1 MNEINREIG
10 ERLCGLRELS
20 GAGTAQF
27 AAAAGITEEALAA
40 YEAGA
45 RDIPV
50 SALHNLSQAYGVS
63 TTELMTGEAARLRQY
78 CLVRHGKGVA
88 VERREAYGYR
98 ALGYNFDGR
107 EMDPYLITVPAG
119 EGDSHLGELHLN
131 THSGQEF
138 HYCLEGSFTIQ
149 IGDHRITLGE
159 GDSIYFDS
167 AYPHGMKALGGKPAK
182 SLVIITM

>member
-1 MNEINREIG
+1 MNELNQEIG
-10 ERLCGLRELS
+10 QRLQGLRELS
-20 GAGTAQF
+20 GAGAADF
-27 AAAAGITEEALAA
+27 ARAAGIDEETLAA
-40 YEAGA
+40 YEAGE

-50 SALHNLSQAYGVS
+50 SVLHNVAQAYGVS
-63 TTELMTGEAARLRQY
+63 ITELMTGEAARLRQY
-78 CLVRHGKGVA
+78 CLVRKGKGVA

-98 ALGYNFDGR
+98 SMGYNFEGR
-107 EMDPYLITVPAG
+107 QMDPYLITIPP
-119 EGDSHLGELHLN
+119 GDDDFHLN

-138 HYCLEGSFTIQ
+138 HYCLEGSFIIQ

-167 AYPHGMKALGGKPAK
+167 AYPHGMKALGGKPVK

>member
-10 ERLCGLRELS
+10 ERLRGLRELS
-20 GAGTAQF
+20 GADTAAF
-27 AAAAGITEEALAA
+27 AGAAGITEEELAA

-50 SALHNLSQAYGVS
+50 SVLHNVSQAYGVS
-63 TTELMTGEAARLRQY
+63 TTELMTGEAAKLRQY
-78 CLVRHGKGVA
+78 CLVRRGKGVA

-98 ALGYNFDGR
+98 SMGYNFEGR
-107 EMDPYLITVPAG
+107 QMDPYMITIPPE
-119 EGDSHLGELHLN
+119 EGDFHLN
-131 THSGQEF
+131 THTGQEF
-138 HYCLEGSFTIQ
+138 HYCLEGSFIIQ

-159 GDSIYFDS
+159 GDSVYFDS
-167 AYPHGMKALGGKPAK
+167 AYPHGMKALGGKPAV

>member
-10 ERLCGLRELS
+10 ERLQGLRELS
-20 GAGTAQF
+20 GADAAQF
-27 AAAAGITEEALAA
+27 SWSAGITEEELAA
-40 YEAGA
+40 YEAGL

-50 SALHNLSQAYGVS
+50 SVLHNLSQAYGVS
-63 TTELMTGEAARLRQY
+63 TTELMTGEAAKLRQY
-78 CLVRHGKGVA
+78 CVVRREKGVA
-88 VERREAYGYR
+88 VERRVTYDYR
-98 ALGYNFDGR
+98 ALGYNFEGR
-107 EMDPYLITVPAG
+107 EMDPYLIAIPPEEG
-119 EGDSHLGELHLN
+119 EFHLN

-138 HYCLEGSFTIQ
+138 HYCLEGSFIIQ

-167 AYPHGMKALGGKPAK
+167 AYPHGMQALGGKPAK